1 MGNSE
6 AGHLSDA
13 FNNLILMAL
22 LIAGTSISAVISHKQ
37 WSKYIP
43 ESGASMIFGILVGVL
58 FEFLHKLNLEHEF
71 DFEPEMFYF
80 VLLPPIIFE
89 AGYSM
94 KKKNFFLNMGT
105 ILLYAVAGT
114 LVSAAVFGY
123 GLFFFAK
130 TGAIGSIDRN
140 HALESLLFGSLI
152 SATDPVATLSI
163 MGSPGTQV
171 DPTLYSLV
179 FGESVLND
187 AVAIVLFR
195 TLSDFTGNNFTFGD
209 FVSCVGRFIL
219 ISVGSIGI
227 GVGIG
232 LLAAIFFKR
241 SASALKYYPHL
252 EVSALM
258 MFAYVSYLVAELA
271 ETSGVMSLFLTGV
284 TMKHYPWYSISKEGQ
299 TTSEHAFKIMAFAA
313 ETFVFVYLGINITA
327 SISNT
332 DYAWD
337 PLLLLIA
344 TFLCLLSRA
353 FNIFGLTALAN
364 LKRKKKITG
373 NMQIML
379 WFAGL
384 RGAVAY
390 SLSLNID
397 TKNRSYIVTTTLFLV
412 LFTTLVEGGL
422 TAPLINK
429 LGLKSQ
435 PSASEEENEAL
446 EGLLMQGMD
455 EDGNL
460 LGSETDDAVEG
471 EFVQPPRRKEPS
483 LQETTN
489 PKSISVVHKYWRW
502 FDEKVMK
509 PLFGGKRRMG
519 YDAN

>member
-1 MGNSE
+1 
-6 AGHLSDA
+6 
-13 FNNLILMAL
+13 
-22 LIAGTSISAVISHKQ
+22 
-37 WSKYIP
+37 
-43 ESGASMIFGILVGVL
+43 MIFGILVGVL

-219 ISVGSIGI
+219 ISLS
-227 GVGIG
+227 
-232 LLAAIFFKR
+232 
-241 SASALKYYPHL
+241 S
-252 EVSALM
+252 M

-509 PLFGGKRRMG
+509 PLFG
-519 YDAN
+519 